1 MPQTPDSHLQ
11 WPILGNVRPQAVVL
25 STQLDQG
32 HQHLQDTAGQ
42 RGTGDLGEEQRPA
55 ASTFSFKMRDRED
68 KMAEESVG
76 VEYFSFHRYIRNTPS
91 DTGLPAERQL
101 RVHRRT

>member
-11 WPILGNVRPQAVVL
+11 WPIRGNVRPQVVVL
-25 STQLDQG
+25 STQLDRGQ
-32 HQHLQDTAGQ
+32 QHLQDTAGQ

-55 ASTFSFKMRDRED
+55 ASTFSFKTRDRED

-76 VEYFSFHRYIRNTPS
+76 VGYFSLHGYIRNTPS
-91 DTGLPAERQL
+91 ETGLPAEHQL